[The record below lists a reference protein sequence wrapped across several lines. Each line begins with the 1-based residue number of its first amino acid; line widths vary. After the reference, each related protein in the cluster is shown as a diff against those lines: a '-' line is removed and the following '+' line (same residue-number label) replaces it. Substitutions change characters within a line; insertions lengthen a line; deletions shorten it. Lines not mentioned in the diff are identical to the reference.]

1 MTGWTNWVGMGMSF
15 SLDDFGTGYSSL
27 GYIKRLPISRIKL
40 DKSFVTDLPG
50 NSEDEAVARATLSIA
65 KDLGMK
71 TVAEGVETT
80 TQRDYLVSSGC
91 DYLQGYLFARP
102 MQAEDLRQW
111 IATYTNQLSEATE
124 PTEPMAA

>member
-1 MTGWTNWVGMGMSF
+1 M
-15 SLDDFGTGYSSL
+15 
-27 GYIKRLPISRIKL
+27 
-40 DKSFVTDLPG
+40 TDLPG

-111 IATYTNQLSEATE
+111 MATYTTQLTGATE